1 MAPKGYVGITFTEDR
16 IEAVLPATSD
26 GTIQDVFTY
35 PLPPDVVDEEGN
47 VQNPDVLASTLK
59 EAWRQLKLKSKKVL
73 LVADSRSAIVRLVR
87 LPHLPLNMLGQAIL
101 SEAEQ
106 YALFRNDTPS
116 VDYFP
121 AADEGDFIN
130 ICYAAA
136 ADSLI
141 KSYDKVFKAA
151 GLKLQ
156 GIDLIQ
162 MAGLR
167 GMAYY
172 HPPEDRPWIGI
183 LLLNQ
188 RLVVSSWFEGRITAI
203 RELVLPERE
212 NVSMELIAINYLP
225 DAIRSV
231 ASMHLDSAPQ
241 LVFGAQ
247 RIEEARELAEHA
259 ANQISLSI
267 HVAEPEE
274 VDPDDELPTVVA
286 LGAGLW
292 GRSDTLKSFNVYKPG
307 SGGGGSLNLPK
318 IPGLEKIQDQLQAF
332 VLPVLGILG
341 FYALMVSGLVIW
353 LNVSTE
359 QLRPLKAKLDA
370 ATLER
375 DALVQ
380 KINETPPDAQVLE
393 VWLPPPAEANFAT
406 GFLGRLRDMTPAD
419 AWVERVSY
427 DEQSG
432 IRLRGKAMTQSA
444 GFYFADELGRL
455 KSGNG
460 RIKQVKTLSLE
471 KFDGIYAYDIMAEF
485 GPRKSWSLQQ

>member
-1 MAPKGYVGITFTEDR
+1 MAPKGFVGITFTEDR
-16 IEAVLPATSD
+16 IEAVLPASSD

-35 PLPPDVVDEEGN
+35 PLPPEVVDEEGN
-47 VQNPDVLASTLK
+47 IQNPDVLAATLK
-59 EAWRQLKLKSKKVL
+59 DAWRQLKLKSKKVL
-73 LVADSRSAIVRLVR
+73 LIADSRSAIVRLVR

-136 ADSLI
+136 AESLV
-141 KSYDKVFKAA
+141 KSYDKVFKSA
-151 GLKLQ
+151 GLKLT
-156 GIDLIQ
+156 GIDLVQ
-162 MAGLR
+162 MSGLR

-172 HPPEDRPWIGI
+172 HPAEDRPWIGI

-231 ASMHLDSAPQ
+231 ASMHLDAAPQ
-241 LVFGAQ
+241 IVIGAQ
-247 RIEEARELAEHA
+247 HIEEARELAEHA

-267 HVAEPEE
+267 HIAEPDE
-274 VDPDDELPTVVA
+274 VDPDDELPSVVA

-292 GRSDTLKSFNVYKPG
+292 GRQDTLKSFNVYKPG
-307 SGGGGSLNLPK
+307 GGSGPALNLPK
-318 IPGLEKIQDQLQAF
+318 IPGLEKFQEQIQSL
-332 VLPVLGILG
+332 VLPVLGMLG
-341 FYALMVSGLVIW
+341 FYAAMIIGLAIW
-353 LNVSTE
+353 MNVSTA
-359 QLRPLKAKLDA
+359 QIRPLKAKLDA
-370 ATLER
+370 VTADR
-375 DALVQ
+375 DALNQ

-393 VWLPPPAEANFAT
+393 VWLPPPEESKFST
-406 GFLGRLRDMTPAD
+406 GFLARLQDMTPAD
-419 AWVERVSY
+419 AWVERISY
-427 DEQSG
+427 DEQTG

-455 KSGNG
+455 KEANT

-471 KFDGIYAYDIMAEF
+471 KIEGIYAYDILAEF
-485 GPRKSWSLQQ
+485 GPRKSWSLQP